1 MGHKYRASGSESDLT
16 YAQEIELPITKDLLK
31 TNRIEY
37 TLLKTSHITYQ
48 LPSTAHLTD
57 CLYLLLLPFIYT
69 NTYILVTNV
78 TCI

>member
-16 YAQEIELPITKDLLK
+16 YAQEIALPITKDLLK

-48 LPSTAHLTD
+48 LPSTAHFKAAYTAYTY
-57 CLYLLLLPFIYT
+57 CCYLLYIQILIY
-69 NTYILVTNV
+69 
-78 TCI
+78 